1 VSKIIF
7 AALAARHYPFI
18 LTSTS
23 VLLLL
28 IGLAAAWQ
36 WTPLRYFIEP
46 GRVTE
51 WTRPFGTH
59 PAAPAI
65 VTAAYTLGTLV
76 MFPRPILTLAS
87 VIVFGPFLTFICALS
102 GLLLSALLSFW
113 AGFRIGSEKLGLL
126 AGLYLTRIGHR
137 LRRKGI
143 WAVVCLRLVPL
154 APFTVIN
161 LLAGAVRIRP
171 AHFFVGTLIGL
182 LPGMVTTIVFGDRL
196 LAAWRRPN
204 ETNILLLITVS
215 IAAAIAIALLWRK
228 TPEKL
233 AS

>member
-1 VSKIIF
+1 MPKIIS
-7 AALAARHYPFI
+7 ATLAGLRPSLI
-18 LTSTS
+18 LTFMS
-23 VLLLL
+23 VLLVV

-46 GRVTE
+46 DRVAE
-51 WTRPFGTH
+51 WTRSFGTH
-59 PAAPAI
+59 PAAPVI

-76 MFPRPILTLAS
+76 MFPRPILTVAS
-87 VIVFGPFLTFICALS
+87 VIVFGPILTLVCALS

-113 AGFRIGSEKLGLL
+113 AGFKLGSEKLGLL
-126 AGLYLTRIGHR
+126 AGLYLTRIGHK

-143 WAVVCLRLVPL
+143 WAVVCLRLVPV
-154 APFTVIN
+154 APFTVVNI
-161 LLAGAVRIRP
+161 LAGAVRIRP
-171 AHFFVGTLIGL
+171 AHFFLGTLIGL
-182 LPGMVTTIVFGDRL
+182 LPGTITTIVFGDRL

-204 ETNILLLITVS
+204 ETNILLLIIVS
-215 IAAAIAIALLWRK
+215 IAAAVAIALIWRR